1 MRLYVVKLL
10 FSTHTHT
17 HTHTHTTS
25 TIEHRYV
32 PTQFGLV
39 YLSNMPRNRGF
50 NLSDYRIRERQ
61 QDICLLM
68 CNAVTEIQT
77 EAMMVSF
84 LRKNIVLSNA
94 MIENLKIIHFCS
106 EIGEDVSTSTW
117 CFGVREYPTFIEY
130 EYEHLEYRYR
140 LPSKT
145 AEEFFLTP
153 SERRKEQ
160 YKEENSLIRKRRNT
174 NSKRQGLFRE

>member
-1 MRLYVVKLL
+1 MCNLPRRCFLNKFEHTDTEPMLVPSVVNRMCDCTLL
-10 FSTHTHT
+10 FSSDTHTHT

-117 CFGVREYPTFIEY
+117 CSGV
-130 EYEHLEYRYR
+130 
-140 LPSKT
+140 
-145 AEEFFLTP
+145 
-153 SERRKEQ
+153 
-160 YKEENSLIRKRRNT
+160 
-174 NSKRQGLFRE
+174 

>member
-1 MRLYVVKLL
+1 
-10 FSTHTHT
+10 
-17 HTHTHTTS
+17 
-25 TIEHRYV
+25 
-32 PTQFGLV
+32 
-39 YLSNMPRNRGF
+39 MPRNRGF

-117 CFGVREYPTFIEY
+117 WCFGVREYHF
-130 EYEHLEYRYR
+130 H
-140 LPSKT
+140 
-145 AEEFFLTP
+145 
-153 SERRKEQ
+153 
-160 YKEENSLIRKRRNT
+160 
-174 NSKRQGLFRE
+174 